1 MFDPPWYAV
10 RAARASG
17 IPMQKLG
24 VPGLMLVLAL
34 APNGSRAASAP
45 APAPSAS
52 VTAPPV
58 QRPTASAGTSAPA
71 ATSTASTAPPST
83 ASPSSAP
90 PGAGDAP
97 SAPLVAEPPPPSGSD
112 PAAAIAPEAP
122 QPATPG
128 LAEQL
133 LGPSVNQH
141 PSTRPTTTTRTEA
154 ESAEEEDQAIAAMY
168 RGLYRPATNPGRF
181 NVVARAYYAVA
192 GSVDNTVSGRLGG
205 LSADI
210 GQSFNKFGYAL
221 TLVAQAG
228 DLTRVTSKGTTQTVA
243 LLGGGPTLSLGRL
256 ALLQRGFLDV
266 RVGYDF
272 FVGPTRRISDGMATS
287 DGLRMPHGPRLALN
301 MGLMASPA
309 RPRKLFHG
317 FGLSIGYQALLGS
330 FRGDLPVTNVLQF
343 GIVYWGG

>member
-17 IPMQKLG
+17 IPMLKLG
-24 VPGLMLVLAL
+24 APGLMLVLAL

-45 APAPSAS
+45 ASDPGPASGPPSTSA
-52 VTAPPV
+52 TAAPV
-58 QRPTASAGTSAPA
+58 QRPTASTDKSASAATPSTAPA
-71 ATSTASTAPPST
+71 A
-83 ASPSSAP
+83 AP
-90 PGAGDAP
+90 PGASDVSP
-97 SAPLVAEPPPPSGSD
+97 APLVAEPPPPSGGD

-192 GSVDNTVSGRLGG
+192 GSVDNTVSGRFGG
-205 LSADI
+205 LSADL

-272 FVGPTRRISDGMATS
+272 FVGPTRRISDGVATS

-301 MGLMASPA
+301 MGLMANPA

-330 FRGDLPVTNVLQF
+330 FRGDFPVTNVLQF
-343 GIVYWGG
+343 GVVYWGG